1 MDDFGIQPLDHSM
14 KLALL
19 QIQEERYPKGATNIT
34 SQLPV
39 KAWYEY
45 IKEPALADGIMDRS
59 DILDD
64 STCKQNRIKRRN
76 IKNKEKQ
83 LVL

>member
-1 MDDFGIQPLDHSM
+1 MDDFGVQPFDHPM

-19 QIQEERYPKGATNIT
+19 QIQEERYPKGATIIT

-45 IKEPALADGIMDRS
+45 IKEPSVADGIMDRS

-64 STCKQNRIKRRN
+64 RTCKQNRIKRRN